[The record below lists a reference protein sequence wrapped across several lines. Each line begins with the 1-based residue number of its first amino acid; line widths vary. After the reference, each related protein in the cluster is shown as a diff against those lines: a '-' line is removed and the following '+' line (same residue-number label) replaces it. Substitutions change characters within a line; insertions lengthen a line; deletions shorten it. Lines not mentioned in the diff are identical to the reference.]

1 MAKNYPDYTGGK
13 PKLEREIEITDN
25 VQIAFWFNIDDVDL
39 RARLDAYYKQNKE
52 DWKKQPGLQL
62 QVRVGENYHDVCKS
76 RLWIRESSP
85 SEQTD
90 APRQQPAAPAPAP
103 VPPPIV
109 SMEAS
114 FDPSP
119 VPPPPE
125 GYGNG

>member
-25 VQIAFWFNIDDVDL
+25 LQIAFWFNIDDVDL

-62 QVRVGENYHDVCKS
+62 QVKVGENYHDVCKS
-76 RLWIRESSP
+76 RLWIKEGSP
-85 SEQTD
+85 LEQTG
-90 APRQQPAAPAPAP
+90 APHQQPAAPAPP
-103 VPPPIV
+103 PPPPIV
-109 SMEAS
+109 SMEPS

-119 VPPPPE
+119 APPPPE
-125 GYGNG
+125 GYGIG

>member
-25 VQIAFWFNIDDVDL
+25 VQIAFWFNIDDADL

-62 QVRVGENYHDVCKS
+62 QVKVGENYHDVCKS
-76 RLWIRESSP
+76 RLWIREGS
-85 SEQTD
+85 
-90 APRQQPAAPAPAP
+90 APQQQAVAPAPAPAP

-109 SMEAS
+109 SMEPS

-119 VPPPPE
+119 APPPPE